1 MTGVAGPQLAPSFFS
16 PKRPCRLHAR
26 ALLAAPEGASKVRV
40 KVMDTL
46 PWILITQA
54 RILYL
59 SSHDNVRKVYV
70 QGRLARDKDA

>member
-1 MTGVAGPQLAPSFFS
+1 
-16 PKRPCRLHAR
+16 
-26 ALLAAPEGASKVRV
+26 
-40 KVMDTL
+40 MDIL

-59 SSHDNVRKVYV
+59 SSHNNVRKVYV

>member
-1 MTGVAGPQLAPSFFS
+1 MTGTSGPQLASLSFS
-16 PKRPCRLHAR
+16 PRKTRRLHAR
-26 ALLAAPEGASKVRV
+26 ALLAAPEGASRVRV
-40 KVMDTL
+40 KVMDIL

-59 SSHDNVRKVYV
+59 SSHNNVRKVYV

>member
-26 ALLAAPEGASKVRV
+26 ALLAAPEGASRVRV
-40 KVMDTL
+40 KVMDIL
-46 PWILITQA
+46 LWILIAQA
-54 RILYL
+54 RILYP